1 MSPCFY
7 TDYLNFNLHRV
18 RFHKFIFWEG
28 KAKNMAG
35 CYSSRGVFRWFARL
49 GDELNLADEVFTILE
64 KYVCHLYGQP
74 NLSSVKKACYRMF
87 TLGKCSEESL
97 PPNSDSLYQHI
108 LRVNY
113 EAYIRKRSTLN
124 NIAAPSPNG
133 FGWILEGNHL
143 EIKWGT
149 KESAPDSILE
159 YVMCRCKK
167 GCNTKRC

>member
-1 MSPCFY
+1 M
-7 TDYLNFNLHRV
+7 
-18 RFHKFIFWEG
+18 
-28 KAKNMAG
+28 
-35 CYSSRGVFRWFARL
+35 
-49 GDELNLADEVFTILE
+49 ADEVFTILE

-74 NLSSVKKACYRMF
+74 NLSSVNEARYRMF

-133 FGWILEGNHL
+133 FDWNLEGDHL
-143 EIKWGT
+143 EIEWGT

-167 GCNTKRC
+167 GCNTKRCSCQKANLPCTELCQCSEGESMQGCSMEEDDIIDYGLDEDVDGTLHDEF